1 MPKMKTK
8 KAAAKRF
15 SYTGSGKIKSG
26 KAGRR
31 HLLTHK
37 SRKRKRRLRGTEV
50 LSRGDAQS
58 VRRMLPYKKKVK

>member
-26 KAGRR
+26 RSGRR
-31 HLLTHK
+31 HLLTHMTK
-37 SRKRKRRLRGTEV
+37 KRKRQLRGTEV
-50 LSRGDAQS
+50 LSRGDAQT
-58 VRRMLPYKKKVK
+58 VRAMMPYKLK